1 MTASRSQRHTPV
13 RLLLGLSLGALL
25 GITPVLAQDTGE
37 EGDSGERIVSA
48 ALMDA
53 IESWSDPLDSLE
65 AAALER
71 HPEVI
76 ERYAALLARHYRN
89 GLMAHLAARYPGAHE
104 EISRELP
111 AERINDAEVVA
122 WLMSARD
129 ADWQALQ
136 AEPGLVA
143 GGLGFA
149 EVVAREFPHLVD
161 EIEAGATS
169 PAQRGISLLD
179 HVVELR
185 DPDLDL
191 EARRLIGTLKP
202 WPWKNCICTTVLTFP
217 HQPSP
222 WQGEINE
229 NHSSSWGKL
238 PKKERQL
245 NYSVGARGAA
255 KDVNFYRRS
264 RHHVWEVDRIK
275 GSNYSHMRVRM
286 LCTRNGEPGGVEC
299 GNGTCRGDL
308 AVRIAYGS
316 RVGQQVDY
324 GGPWSKEA
332 RALAS
337 DWAQLKYDPPG
348 AAPMTTLFSK
358 GVAVSGFTASNWNSQ
373 AIIQVLTTAAQV
385 GLVVAT
391 DGSAAG
397 ALLEGNLVND
407 TITALFGLVKRE
419 GSPSSHH
426 QDMFVAWDTANTA
439 PITLLPN
446 QTHLF
451 ELDTLAKVYGR
462 GYGGDSKSWANVDS
476 SAYLA
481 AVTRN
486 YQCGFGTQAPSPR
499 AHWFWATAG
508 APHSSTTLQ
517 NLVGSYVQ
525 TELGVWPGNVSQQ
538 VGQFP

>member
-1 MTASRSQRHTPV
+1 MPHARTHPRTPF
-13 RLLLGLSLGALL
+13 RALL
-25 GITPVLAQDTGE
+25 AAGLLAFLALPPAFAAADVDG
-37 EGDSGERIVSA
+37 GDSGERIISA
-48 ALMDA
+48 NLMNA
-53 IESWSDPLDSLE
+53 IESWSDPLDTLE

-71 HPEVI
+71 YPELI
-76 ERYAALLARHYRN
+76 HRYAQLLGRHYRQ
-89 GLMAHLAARYPGAHE
+89 GLLAHLQVQYPEAYA
-104 EISRELP
+104 EITRELP
-111 AERINDAEVVA
+111 AERTDDAEILA
-122 WLMSARD
+122 WLMSARE

-136 AEPGLVA
+136 AEPNLAA

-149 EVVAREFPHLVD
+149 EVAAREFPQVLAEV
-161 EIEAGATS
+161 EAGGLS
-169 PAQRGISLLD
+169 PAGRGEALLD
-179 HVVELR
+179 HVAALGDE
-185 DPDLDL
+185 DLQL
-191 EARRLIGTLKP
+191 EARRLIGTLTP
-202 WPWKNCICTTVLTFP
+202 LPWKNCICTTVLTFP

-222 WQGEINE
+222 WQTEINE
-229 NHSSSWGKL
+229 NHSSSWGSL

-245 NYSVGARGAA
+245 NYSVSARGAA
-255 KDVNFYRRS
+255 KDINFYRRS
-264 RHHVWEVDRIK
+264 RHNVWEVDRIK
-275 GSNYSHMRVRM
+275 GTNYSHMRVRM

-299 GNGTCRGDL
+299 GTGTCRGDL

-332 RALAS
+332 RAVAS

-419 GSPSSHH
+419 GGPSSHH
-426 QDMFVAWDTANTA
+426 QDMHAAWDTANSS
-439 PITLLPN
+439 PIALLPN

-462 GYGGDSKSWANVDS
+462 GYGGDSKTWANVDS
-476 SAYLA
+476 SAYLT

-486 YQCGFGTQAPSPR
+486 YTCGFGTQAPTPR
-499 AHWFWATAG
+499 AYWFWSTPG
-508 APHSSTTLQ
+508 APHSSSTLQ

-525 TELGVWPGNVSQQ
+525 TELGVWPSNVTQQ